1 MIYLEKEDL
10 IAQIFER
17 ALDESTKDF
26 ENALDKSEKKNIS
39 IMKTLL
45 KKYYDVD
52 AIFDPDTPIVDEYL
66 SSILAALVIADVT
79 SRNSFRKLGA
89 FSKDKKEWAE
99 KELEK
104 LNRGILILD
113 GLPPKPAESVS
124 TPSGSFLFGNL
135 SNPDFYI

>member
-1 MIYLEKEDL
+1 MNYLDKDDL

-26 ENALDKSEKKNIS
+26 ESALDKSELKNIS

-52 AIFDPDTPIVDEYL
+52 AIFDPETPIIDEYL

-79 SRNSFRKLGA
+79 SRNSYRKLGTFA
-89 FSKDKKEWAE
+89 KDKKEWAE

-104 LNRGILILD
+104 LNRGIITLD
-113 GLPPKPAESVS
+113 GLPPKTA
-124 TPSGSFLFGNL
+124 TPQSPNTSGLLFGNL